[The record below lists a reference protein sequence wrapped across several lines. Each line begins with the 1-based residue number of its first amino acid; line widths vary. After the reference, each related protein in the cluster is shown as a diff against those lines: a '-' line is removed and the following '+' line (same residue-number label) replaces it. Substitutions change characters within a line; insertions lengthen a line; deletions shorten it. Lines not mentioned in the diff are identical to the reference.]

1 MVDNIKTYFRL
12 MKINAKMDFLWLVR
26 EPRYF
31 LLYLV
36 CETLAATAMATGI
49 MLIAGQFADSLGAS
63 IYELLFMQGFALMV
77 DGVFNL
83 FFINNNIDRISR
95 IIGRGQLDHFMI
107 QPVPIITQ
115 LLTGGFAPASGSG
128 VLVVGVIVTVIS
140 AVKLNLTFT
149 VNVVIKIAVCLILSM
164 ILMVSII
171 YIVSTS
177 AFYSPV
183 ASEEIADSVV
193 DFMAIKAYPLNVF
206 PKSIQ
211 MILATIM
218 PVGLTAWYPSMYIL
232 NVTSE
237 ETIKFSAG
245 MLPCVTAVFVM
256 LAVIT
261 FRKGMIYYATN
272 GSPRYSGFGHR

>member
-31 LLYLV
+31 FLYLV
-36 CETLAATAMATGI
+36 CETLAATAMATGV

-63 IYELLFMQGFALMV
+63 SYELLFMQGFALMV

-83 FFINNNIDRISR
+83 FFINNNIGRISR
-95 IIGRGQLDHFMI
+95 VIGRGQLDHFMI

-115 LLTGGFAPASGSG
+115 LLTGGFAPASGIG
-128 VLVVGVIVTVIS
+128 ILIIGVIVTIIS

-149 VNVVIKIAVCLILSM
+149 VGVVARIVVCLTLSL

-193 DFMAIKAYPLNVF
+193 DFLAIKAYPLNVF
-206 PKSIQ
+206 PKLIQ
-211 MILATIM
+211 IVLTTIL

-232 NVTSE
+232 GVTSE
-237 ETIKFSAG
+237 ETLRFSAG
-245 MLPCVTAVFVM
+245 VLPCVTAVFVM
-256 LAVIT
+256 IAVIT

-272 GSPRYSGFGHR
+272 GSPRYSSFGHR